1 MKKNKPQRKL
11 KLGLAP
17 GSLIFTGTKK
27 MASVKISLIQYND
40 NIYEETIQPNIEEAI
55 TTCEKFEGV
64 SWINIDGLHDINTI
78 ELAGSKLKIHKLTIE
93 DILTIGQRPKID
105 EFADYFFIVMKMF
118 QFNALEENVDDEQLS
133 FIIKKNLLLTFQE
146 KEGDVF
152 NHVKKRLIDGKGTI
166 RKRGSDYLTYALMD
180 SIVDYYFDVIE
191 KLGEK
196 IDELEND
203 LLDKPDQKTML
214 KLHSIRREILHLRR
228 SVYPL
233 RELLNRLDKIEDPI
247 ISPDTKIF
255 IRDLYDHTIQVIET
269 IEVFRDMAS
278 SMMDLFM
285 NSQSNKM
292 NSIMKVLTIVS
303 TIFIPL
309 TFIVGVY
316 GMNFNMPEIQY
327 DWAYF
332 VVWGA
337 MVTIAVGMMFYFK
350 KKGWIN

>member
-1 MKKNKPQRKL
+1 MKKNNPQRKL

-17 GSLIFTGTKK
+17 GSLVFTGAQK
-27 MASVKISLIQYND
+27 MASVKITLVQYND
-40 NIYEETIQPNIEEAI
+40 DQYQETIQASIEEAI
-55 TTCEKFEGV
+55 QKTENFEGV
-64 SWINIDGLHDINTI
+64 SWINIDGLHDLETI
-78 ELAGSKLKIHKLTIE
+78 EKLGLVCKIHKLTIE
-93 DILTIGQRPKID
+93 DILMVSQRPKID
-105 EFADYFFIVMKMF
+105 EFVDYFFIVMKMF
-118 QFNALEENVDDEQLS
+118 QYNTIEENLDDEQLS
-133 FIIKKNLLLTFQE
+133 FIVKKDLLLTFQE

-152 NHVKKRLIDGKGTI
+152 SHVKKRLLDGKGTI
-166 RKRGSDYLTYALMD
+166 RKRGSDYLTYSLMD

-191 KLGEK
+191 KLGER
-196 IDELEND
+196 IEELEND
-203 LLDKPDQKTML
+203 LLDKPDQNTVL

-233 RELLNRLDKIEDPI
+233 RELVNRLDKIEDPI
-247 ISPDTKIF
+247 INSDTKIF

-278 SMMDLFM
+278 SMMDLYM

-316 GMNFNMPEIQY
+316 GMNFNMPEFQY

-337 MVTIAVGMMFYFK
+337 MLTIAVGMIFYFK
-350 KKGWIN
+350 RKGWLK